1 MKRIGPFFGYY
12 GAKYKSAGRYPK
24 PEKPLIIEPFG
35 GAAGY
40 SVFHYWH
47 NVEIYDI
54 NPRVFGVWD
63 YLNKVSS
70 SEFLKLPVA
79 FDTLADLPSTVPQEA
94 KWLIGFWLRSGGS
107 EPRDKP
113 SHWARVSDVNNA
125 KGGFWGDKVKF
136 RIAGE
141 LRYIRH
147 WKISNKSYQEIE
159 NKDACWYIDPPY
171 HRSGS
176 LYTFKDIDYS
186 HLARWSMERMG
197 RVMVCEQKGA
207 DWLPFRSFIKI
218 TGVQSRKNPTV
229 SEEVIWTNW

>member
-1 MKRIGPFFGYY
+1 MPEMKRIGPFFGYY

-70 SEFLKLPVA
+70 SEFL
-79 FDTLADLPSTVPQEA
+79 
-94 KWLIGFWLRSGGS
+94 
-107 EPRDKP
+107 
-113 SHWARVSDVNNA
+113 
-125 KGGFWGDKVKF
+125 KVKF